1 MSEAFAI
8 RQPPV
13 VRSFGLPR
21 AKALKEGRTGEG
33 GSGLGLRWQNRVWTG
48 VEPSIKVLELARRPR
63 PGTALFA
70 VIVIVRGG
78 ISEASARAAAPGRA
92 CRTSA
97 VVLGVP

>member
-8 RQPPV
+8 RKAPA
-13 VRSFGLPR
+13 VRSFGLPL
-21 AKALKEGRTGEG
+21 AKALKDSRTGEG
-33 GSGLGLRWQNRVWTG
+33 DCGLGLRRQNRVWVR

-78 ISEASARAAAPGRA
+78 VREGGRP
-92 CRTSA
+92 RSRMSHERGS
-97 VVLGVP
+97 LGME